1 MTGQAIQHDPRHQ
14 RFSLEVEGHEAELLY
29 RCEAGRMTLFH
40 TGVPVPISGRGIA
53 ARLVQ
58 AALDLAREQG
68 WKVVPACSYAEAYMD
83 KHPEYGDLRA

>member
-1 MTGQAIQHDPRHQ
+1 
-14 RFSLEVEGHEAELLY
+14 
-29 RCEAGRMTLFH
+29 MTLFH